1 MFASLNFGFISKW
14 FSSPWAP
21 RLSLTVGLS
30 TSCIASTQQ
39 LVVRVVN
46 YGRYTCTSFFCSCV
60 AVAIISYGR
69 IASPV
74 LWEFFACW
82 LKPACSL
89 VDTCSRKSAQH
100 AGIHDYLFVATNVD
114 RSSCVHVAVDAWQQ

>member
-1 MFASLNFGFISKW
+1 MVFFTVGAKIAGL
-14 FSSPWAP
+14 P
-21 RLSLTVGLS
+21 LTVGLS

-39 LVVRVVN
+39 LVAQIVN
-46 YGRYTCTSFFCSCV
+46 YGRYPSFFCSCV
-60 AVAIISYGR
+60 AVAIISHGR

-74 LWEFFACW
+74 LWEFFPCW

-100 AGIHDYLFVATNVD
+100 AGMHDYLFVATNVD
-114 RSSCVHVAVDAWQQ
+114 RSSCVHVAVDAWQR